1 MHTNSELFLEPLV
14 PTAAIRALFFTSKL
28 YQLMKPLQ
36 LFHDDR
42 FLVKV
47 AKVDAME

>member
-1 MHTNSELFLEPLV
+1 MHANSELFLEPLV
-14 PTAAIRALFFTSKL
+14 PTTATRALFFTSKL
-28 YQLMKPLQ
+28 YQLIKPLQ
-36 LFHDDR
+36 LFYDDL